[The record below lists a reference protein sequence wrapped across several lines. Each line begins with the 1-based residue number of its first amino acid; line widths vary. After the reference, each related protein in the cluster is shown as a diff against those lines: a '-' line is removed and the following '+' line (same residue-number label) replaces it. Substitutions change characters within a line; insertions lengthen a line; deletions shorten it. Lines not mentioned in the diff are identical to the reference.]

1 MPITPA
7 RLRFSPQN
15 TDTGVDLSIE
25 LVPRHVGFV
34 PSVVRDHTT
43 SARLDLII
51 PERLRIRHWEGYD
64 KVMSGARQG
73 RHRRANSLGPVI

>member
-1 MPITPA
+1 
-7 RLRFSPQN
+7 
-15 TDTGVDLSIE
+15 
-25 LVPRHVGFV
+25 VGFV